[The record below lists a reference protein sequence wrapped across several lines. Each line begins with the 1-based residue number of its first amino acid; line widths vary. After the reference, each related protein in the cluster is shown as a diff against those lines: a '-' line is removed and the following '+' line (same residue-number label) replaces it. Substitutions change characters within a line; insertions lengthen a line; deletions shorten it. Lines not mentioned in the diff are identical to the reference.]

1 MTEEQDWQEL
11 GKEWRESVPAFDLAH
26 KEILEAAQKSSQR
39 ALWLAVVSLGSA
51 TVVMASLI
59 LMAFLRRSMLT
70 YSFAIVGLSAFLPIV
85 GYLAVHRRDILAEML
100 DSASMLDTLLRR
112 QTAKRDLLEFLRILL
127 GVETIIATD
136 FWLVSTHFASWRA
149 GLALFG
155 FGVLLTGLAWRQ
167 KKRAEGSIQNLQG
180 LRATLME

>member
-1 MTEEQDWQEL
+1 MPACSADAGT
-11 GKEWRESVPAFDLAH
+11 GYVPPRLPSIIGLATGDRYH
-26 KEILEAAQKSSQR
+26 VAASS
-39 ALWLAVVSLGSA
+39 
-51 TVVMASLI
+51 T
-59 LMAFLRRSMLT
+59 
-70 YSFAIVGLSAFLPIV
+70 LPIV

-180 LRATLME
+180 LRATLLE